1 MASDDE
7 LETVPD
13 DTEREDLR
21 QMIRE
26 ELSSVIGDLR
36 SSDREADPD
45 PEAPTIDLGETPSMT
60 VRDIEAAAER
70 AVRRAMLDL
79 NAKAPAKKAPPK
91 KAAAEPEPTP
101 VDPPKNWL
109 DKMRDK
115 AWS

>member
-7 LETVPD
+7 VETVSE

-36 SSDREADPD
+36 RTETEPEPVVEEDPAPSETSSM
-45 PEAPTIDLGETPSMT
+45 S

-70 AVRRAMLDL
+70 AVRRAMLEL
-79 NAKAPAKKAPPK
+79 SAKAPPK
-91 KAAAEPEPTP
+91 KAAPKKAAEPEPTP
-101 VDPPKNWL
+101 VDPPKTWL